1 MLIRS
6 THISLQ
12 PTILTLLLIHLVMM
26 ILGDFFLLPLAASNE
41 YIAKGEWWRVITSL
55 LVHVDLQHFLSNSI
69 FCFAL
74 GSSIEKQLGH
84 FSFFYSIFFSLEFL
98 EIFLLI
104 LLCRLNIFT
113 QVHQVVFS
121 DY

>member
-69 FCFAL
+69 FCL
-74 GSSIEKQLGH
+74 LLVLLSKTTRTL
-84 FSFFYSIFFSLEFL
+84 FFFILFFSLEFL

>member
-69 FCFAL
+69 FLFAL

-84 FSFFYSIFFSLEFL
+84 FSFFILFFSLEFL

>member
-1 MLIRS
+1 MLIPS
-6 THISLQ
+6 TRISLQ
-12 PTILTLLLIHLVMM
+12 PIIISLLLIQLVMI
-26 ILGDFFLLPLAASNE
+26 ILSDFSLFHLAAYNE

-69 FCFAL
+69 CLFVF

-84 FSFFYSIFFSLEFL
+84 FSFIIIFSFLAFSG
-98 EIFLLI
+98 IFLLI
-104 LLCRLNIFT
+104 LLCLLNIFT
-113 QVHQVVFS
+113 PEHLVVFS

>member
-6 THISLQ
+6 TQISLQ
-12 PTILTLLLIHLVMM
+12 PTILTLLLIHLVLM
-26 ILGDFFLLPLAASNE
+26 ILGDFFLFPLAASNE

-69 FCFAL
+69 FCLHLVLLSKSNSDTFL
-74 GSSIEKQLGH
+74 FL
-84 FSFFYSIFFSLEFL
+84 FYFLFLEFL

-104 LLCRLNIFT
+104 LLCHLNIFT